1 MTARVIIS
9 VEPSED
15 VIERV
20 ADALRATL
28 TSALTAALNGDQ
40 T

>member
-15 VIERV
+15 VIERM
-20 ADALRATL
+20 ARAICGGRA
-28 TSALTAALNGDQ
+28 ALTAALNGDQ